1 MSFGRDIDYIIVIPQ
16 MYFLNITIP
25 IKLTIFMPV
34 KAEPV
39 VAGMV
44 AITII
49 HIQTILPVPIMATI
63 LLLNIQ
69 QIHKKLKMVQS
80 SPVVEAADLEPHIIP
95 LILVVLVDLVLLSLD
110 MQFLQ
115 L

>member
-1 MSFGRDIDYIIVIPQ
+1 MVEEVEEDVPAHLI
-16 MYFLNITIP
+16 
-25 IKLTIFMPV
+25 IFMPV
-34 KAEPV
+34 TAVLV

-49 HIQTILPVPIMATI
+49 HIQTIPPVRIMATI
-63 LLLNIQ
+63 GLPHIQ
-69 QIHKKLKMVQS
+69 HNHKELKMVQS
-80 SPVVEAADLEPHIIP
+80 TLVAVAVDLELHIIP

-110 MQFLQ
+110 IQSLQ